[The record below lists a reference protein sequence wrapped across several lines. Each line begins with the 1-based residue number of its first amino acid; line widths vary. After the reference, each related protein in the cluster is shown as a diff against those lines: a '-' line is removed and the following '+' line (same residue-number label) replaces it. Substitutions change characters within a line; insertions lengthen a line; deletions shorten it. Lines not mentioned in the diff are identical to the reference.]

1 MENKALEIVFSFF
14 VWLTGWWQKQEN
26 KNYKATDFYNKAKQ
40 KLWNN
45 VQSDFLTDFFV
56 VIAWLTLSNLIGMGM
71 WLSLLFLRSILSIAI
86 FVTLSEKPI
95 KSQFFLF
102 VWIIMNVKS
111 HVQWIAVFT
120 GVTQNS
126 ATDVAASIIM
136 SNSWETTMIASAFWA
151 ANTTLNLT
159 NQFNG
164 LQCVVPFLVDR

>member
-1 MENKALEIVFSFF
+1 MENKPLEIVFCIFCD
-14 VWLTGWWQKQEN
+14 WLADDRNKKIKAIKQQIFIIRQN
-26 KNYKATDFYNKAKQ
+26 KNSECAA
-40 KLWNN
+40 
-45 VQSDFLTDFFV
+45 DFLTDFFI

-86 FVTLSEKPI
+86 SVTLSEKPI

-126 ATDVAASIIM
+126 AIDVVASIIM
-136 SNSWETTMIASAFWA
+136 SNSWETTTIASAFWA